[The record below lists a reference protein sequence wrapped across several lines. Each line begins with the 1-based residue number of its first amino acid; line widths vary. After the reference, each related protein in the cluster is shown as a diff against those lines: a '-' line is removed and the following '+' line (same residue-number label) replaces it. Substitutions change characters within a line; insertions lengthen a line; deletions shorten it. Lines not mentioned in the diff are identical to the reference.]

1 MLDADELGASAPSTT
16 ALVAKCNGELAQV
29 DREFTDALQQ
39 LVTILSSSLRIS
51 GTPELAELALR
62 LDYNS
67 YAGAEAGRR

>member
-1 MLDADELGASAPSTT
+1 MRL
-16 ALVAKCNGELAQV
+16 
-29 DREFTDALQQ
+29 EFTDALQQ

-67 YAGAEAGRR
+67 YAEAKAGGR